1 MIKDEDILLNLKT
14 LTEKVDGISIKAKE
28 NIPLVSSEIEVE
40 NVSINILPVLPANI
54 SPYVLNGLYIFIPLC
69 IFGLLYYFKPHFV
82 MIETQIDMFLVKK
95 EFSYLYAIG
104 YTVAVSFVMIL
115 IFFIAKFKN

>member
-1 MIKDEDILLNLKT
+1 MKT
-14 LTEKVDGISIKAKE
+14 LTEKVDGISVKAKE
-28 NIPLVSSEIEVE
+28 NIPLVSSEVE

-69 IFGLLYYFKPHFV
+69 IFGLLYYFKPPFV
-82 MIETQIDMFLVKK
+82 MIETQVDMFLVKK